1 MTLERKARAIQAI
14 AAALLDAAQDLVD
27 ALTVPVTP
35 GHRLSVPW
43 IGQNT
48 SRTDDDYSNSDCGAA
63 VVAMIVGGFSV
74 DEVSK
79 STGKL
84 PGYKSLSFDDL
95 IIAAATFGL
104 HLQHVSLTLAE
115 ICSEIDR
122 DHPVI
127 VLVNYK
133 SLPVPNRF
141 DMGYNG
147 GHYLLIVGYDET
159 YITYHD
165 PYQSDAEHGAYEQLT
180 RGEFLTAYTTV
191 APGNQYASHA
201 LRILS

>member
-14 AAALLDAAQDLVD
+14 ASALLDAAQDLVD

-35 GHRLSVPW
+35 GHRLSVQW
-43 IGQNT
+43 VGQNT
-48 SRTDDDYSNSDCGAA
+48 SLQTDDYSNSDCGAA
-63 VVAMIVGGFSV
+63 CVAMLAGCSV
-74 DEVSK
+74 DEVSVA
-79 STGKL
+79 TGK
-84 PGYKSLSFDDL
+84 PHDYASLSFIEL
-95 IIAAATFGL
+95 IVAAEKFNL
-104 HLQHVSLTLAE
+104 RLQHVPLALPE

-122 DHPVI
+122 DRPVI
-127 VLVNYK
+127 VLVNYQN
-133 SLPVPNRF
+133 LPAVSRY
-141 DMGYNG
+141 DARYNG

-159 YITYHD
+159 YIIYHD
-165 PYQSDAEHGAYEQLT
+165 PYQPDAERGAYKQLT